1 MDLEPRCGQNGGM
14 IAAEV
19 RSRPR
24 IRLINPN
31 SPLSNVTMP
40 QVIRS
45 MTFTRKALFAP
56 TGLMIC
62 AAVVPRRWDVE
73 LIDECTL
80 TQPHQPRAD
89 VDLVGIS
96 AMTTQAPRAYALADA
111 YRALGIPVVMG
122 GIHPSALPEEALAH
136 CDAVCI
142 GDAEATLPH
151 LIADFERR
159 RDACGSHQTEA
170 QTRARAHP
178 HYGLRRVYHWA
189 EFPPAPIATP
199 RKDVIDPRDYLVAN
213 PIQTTR
219 GCPHQCRFCTTPAVF
234 GRKFRQRSI
243 ADIVEE
249 MRAVCEVRKP
259 WCFIFAD
266 DNFAGDQHW
275 ALEFC
280 EAIRPLKISWAS
292 QCDILISHN
301 DRLLRAMR
309 QSGCQGLILGLE
321 SPRNETLREAGKR
334 FVRADSYEWRIRKI
348 QSFGISLWGAFIFGF
363 DHDTW
368 QDCMATCRLAQRLD
382 LSLACFPVLTPY
394 PGTDFFCQFQR
405 EGRLRTLNWEKY
417 NGASVVYE
425 PARMTAKEL
434 RHAQMAAFAEFYSL
448 RSALRRLKVY
458 PLKSR
463 AWVAN
468 LASWRGIRYYY
479 ARKGRRVPRF
489 ADFLDRAAP
498 AWRYP
503 DEPWVGVKQPAP
515 GPTDSY
521 PAHLADTGAM
531 LVAGVTA
538 AVKDVV
544 HAPH

>member
-1 MDLEPRCGQNGGM
+1 M
-14 IAAEV
+14 IAAEA

-62 AAVVPRRWDVE
+62 AAVVPRHWDVE
-73 LIDECTL
+73 LVDECTL

-111 YRALGIPVVMG
+111 YRALGIPVIMG
-122 GIHPSALPEEALAH
+122 GIHPSALSEEALAH

-151 LIADFERR
+151 VIADFERMR
-159 RDACGSHQTEA
+159 NARGARPPQGQACA
-170 QTRARAHP
+170 LP
-178 HYGLRRVYHWA
+178 HAPCGLRRVYHWA
-189 EFPPAPIATP
+189 DFPPARIATP
-199 RKDVIDPRDYLVAN
+199 RKDVIDPKDYLVAN

-243 ADIVEE
+243 GDIVEE

-321 SPRNETLREAGKR
+321 SPRDETLREAGKR
-334 FVRADSYEWRIRKI
+334 FVRAESYEWRIRKI
-348 QSFGISLWGAFIFGF
+348 QSYGISLWGAFIFGF

-368 QDCMATCRLAQRLD
+368 HDCMATCRLAQRLN

-463 AWVAN
+463 AWIAN

-489 ADFLDRAAP
+489 TDFLDRAAP

-503 DEPWVGVKQPAP
+503 DEPWVGVKQAASS
-515 GPTDSY
+515 PTDSY
-521 PAHLADTGAM
+521 RAHLADSGAM
-531 LVAGVTA
+531 LVAGVAAATENLVHTA
-538 AVKDVV
+538 R
-544 HAPH
+544 